1 VISKNTYS
9 QVNVSRAEKGFV
21 LLEALVAI
29 TVIVGAW
36 IALLESYHSLV
47 LQHGQL
53 QAKKT
58 ELRTQADS
66 FEIDEYLRANVN
78 SETHHDSSRLLSR
91 THAQHDPTQPPVGN
105 RRQMGQ

>member
-1 VISKNTYS
+1 MISKNTYS
-9 QVNVSRAEKGFV
+9 QVNVSRTEKGFV

-36 IALLESYHSLV
+36 IALLESYHRLV

-58 ELRTQADS
+58 ELCTQADT
-66 FEIDEYLRANVN
+66 FEIHEYLRANVI
-78 SETHHDSSRLLSR
+78 SETHHDPSRLLGR
-91 THAQHDPTQPPVGN
+91 THAQHDPTQPPVSN
-105 RRQMGQ
+105 RQQMGE